1 MVDILL
7 DGFKKFRQ
15 KAYEGH
21 DPIMAKLVKD
31 GQDPD
36 FFIISC
42 IDSRANP
49 GTIFN
54 PPLGTF
60 FAHKAMGAIVR
71 PYHKGTAL
79 AAALQFALHYNGVK
93 TLIVMGHTQ
102 CGAIDALIKGIADSE
117 ISSFL
122 DVAKKGLNKA
132 IKVCPK
138 DEDSHLLHRTT
149 EEQIVLESIENLKA
163 YPSVA
168 EALKQNKIE
177 IKGWLFDLEEGQI
190 YQHNR
195 ASNKFEIL
203 SLGEAT

>member
-1 MVDILL
+1 MPNILL
-7 DGFKKFRQ
+7 DGFKRFRK

-21 DPIMAKLVKD
+21 DPLMEKLVKD
-31 GQDPD
+31 GQNPD

-54 PPLGTF
+54 PPPGTF

-79 AAALQFALHYNGVK
+79 AAALQFALLYNGVK

-102 CGAIDALIKGIADSE
+102 CAAIDGLISGIADSE

-122 DVAKKGLNKA
+122 DVAQKGLNNA
-132 IKVCPK
+132 IKICPEDK
-138 DEDSHLLHRTT
+138 DSHLLHRNA
-149 EEQIVLESIENLKA
+149 EEQIVLESIENLKR
-163 YPSVA
+163 YPSV
-168 EALKQNKIE
+168 EKSLKENKVE

-190 YQHNR
+190 YQHNS
-195 ASNKFEIL
+195 ASNAFEIL
-203 SLGEAT
+203 TVEETA